1 MNQIIDWMQNNWY
14 ELGSLLAQF
23 TFLFAGLWFA
33 QKILKTMRASQQQ
46 VAALLRL
53 SITDGLE
60 RPEETGAAPSPTPSV
75 VTASML
81 NPVADRPAPA
91 RMPPKMAPARSSSSY
106 AAFEKPS
113 RGEAPSLTEE
123 LSGRAQTS
131 AAMAPAQTATI
142 EPTYEPTP
150 YVAAPL
156 TLPEDERNDVDI
168 AAAGRGVV
176 QWLQTPMSSKSMS
189 SKKKGVSPLRKVVRW
204 LQAPV
209 RSCNKSRPFQPRR
222 ICSRFGNKAL
232 RARVLNI
239 VVSSFQGS
247 LRFGPAIQFRL
258 QQVESAVQGHGFTCR
273 GTGAGIGR
281 CFWLY
286 AGHVPFQTCEF
297 DRHAN
302 AQAKH
307 GNAAGKIP
315 EVRTDGLQFFVL
327 RQDSLNSQLFR

>member
-209 RSCNKSRPFQPRR
+209 RS
-222 ICSRFGNKAL
+222 
-232 RARVLNI
+232 
-239 VVSSFQGS
+239 
-247 LRFGPAIQFRL
+247 
-258 QQVESAVQGHGFTCR
+258 
-273 GTGAGIGR
+273 
-281 CFWLY
+281 
-286 AGHVPFQTCEF
+286 
-297 DRHAN
+297 
-302 AQAKH
+302 
-307 GNAAGKIP
+307 
-315 EVRTDGLQFFVL
+315 
-327 RQDSLNSQLFR
+327 